1 MMKTENGVSKLE
13 RAVSIVAEE
22 VEKIQ
27 QNISW
32 NQLSEDEL
40 WYELIAC
47 MLGSGVTF
55 EHAQG
60 VATSLRDAGLL
71 YMEDD
76 PQSTDEYEERLYS
89 VLNSPAHPPLRKDG
103 MGRRY
108 RYPRVRASYI
118 CRTAKDIYSR
128 GESLKEILESA
139 DSATDCRN
147 AIISKAFG
155 IGPKQASLFLR
166 NIGYADD
173 LAILD
178 SHVLKFML
186 LCGMTTE
193 IKSQSNINS
202 YEKIET
208 SLRQYADQ
216 MDAKLAHLDT
226 AIWVVMRI
234 YNRNANL

>member
-1 MMKTENGVSKLE
+1 MQTENGISKLE

-22 VEKIQ
+22 GEKIQ
-27 QNISW
+27 RNISW
-32 NQLSEDEL
+32 NRLREDEL

-60 VATSLRDAGLL
+60 VAVSLKDSGLL
-71 YMEDD
+71 DMEDD
-76 PQSTDEYEERLYS
+76 PQLADEYEEKLYS
-89 VLNSPAHPPLRKDG
+89 VLNSPMHPPLRKDG
-103 MGRRY
+103 LGRRY
-108 RYPRVRASYI
+108 RYPRVRAGYI
-118 CRTAKDIYSR
+118 SRTAKDIYSR

-139 DSATDCRN
+139 DNTADCRN
-147 AIISKAFG
+147 AIISKALG

-186 LCGMTTE
+186 IHGMTSE
-193 IKSQSNINS
+193 IKSQSNINY
-202 YEKIET
+202 YEKIE
-208 SLRQYADQ
+208 SNLRQYADQ
-216 MDAKLAHLDT
+216 MNAKLAHLDT

-234 YNRNANL
+234 YNREPNL